1 MRRDKIYAGKK
12 RKRNI
17 TRDILLSILKTG
29 AILGIALMVPNA
41 LKILKNFGKEDDWND
56 YYPSSIERLTGSL
69 YRHGFVKIKYVNGQ
83 PIVILTDK
91 GRVEIL
97 KYDLSKLE
105 ITPMKIWDNKW
116 RLVIFDIPEIEK
128 YAREFIRKKLQEMNF
143 FQFQKSVFINPYPCE
158 KEIKYIREVLEVPHA
173 IKLLRADRIENEKE
187 LKEIFH
193 LA

>member
-1 MRRDKIYAGKK
+1 MRRDKISAEKK
-12 RKRNI
+12 RKGNI
-17 TRDILLSILKTG
+17 TRDVLLNILKTG
-29 AILGIALMVPNA
+29 AILGIALMAPNA
-41 LKILKNFGKEDDWND
+41 LKILRNFGKEDVWNGF
-56 YYPSSIERLTGSL
+56 YPSSIERLTGNL
-69 YRHGFVKIKYVNGQ
+69 YRKGFVKIKYVKGQ

-105 ITPMKIWDNKW
+105 ITPMKRWDNKW

-193 LA
+193 LT